1 MVVNVFIHLVNVFL
15 DDQSD
20 ENWHSVLLESVKN
33 GVFDDDML
41 FAEDTAEKQL
51 TWSVFLLWFWV
62 GN

>member
-1 MVVNVFIHLVNVFL
+1 MFCL